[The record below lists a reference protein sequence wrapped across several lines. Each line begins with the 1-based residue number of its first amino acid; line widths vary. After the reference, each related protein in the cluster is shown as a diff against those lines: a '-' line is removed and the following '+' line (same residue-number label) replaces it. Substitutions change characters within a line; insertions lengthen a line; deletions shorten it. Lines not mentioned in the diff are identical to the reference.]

1 MMKEL
6 VFATNNQNKVF
17 EIKSLFKNL
26 PYNIMS
32 LKDINCVEE
41 IPEPFETLKENAMA
55 KAKFVYN
62 KFNLNCFA
70 DDTGLEIYAL
80 DGKPGV
86 YSARYAGKPPNSE
99 KNMAKVLED
108 LKGENNR
115 AAQFKTII
123 ALILNGKDYYFEGI
137 VKGEITNERIGVK
150 GFGYDPIFLP
160 YGKTMTFAEMP
171 VEDKN
176 KISHRARAIDKLAG
190 FLKLQST

>member
-1 MMKEL
+1 MKEL

-26 PYNIMS
+26 PFNIMS
-32 LKDINCVEE
+32 LKDINCKEE
-41 IPEPFETLKENAMA
+41 IPEPFETLEENALA

-70 DDTGLEIYAL
+70 DDTGLEISVL

-86 YSARYAGKPPNSE
+86 YSARYAGEPPNSE
-99 KNMAKVLED
+99 KNMAKVLEQ
-108 LKGENNR
+108 LKGEKNR
-115 AAQFKTII
+115 AAQFKTVI

-137 VKGEITNERIGVK
+137 VKGAITYEKTGAK

-160 YGKTMTFAEMP
+160 DGKTMTFAQMP
-171 VEDKN
+171 IKDKN
-176 KISHRARAIDKLAG
+176 KISHRARAIDELVK
-190 FLKLQST
+190 FLKIQSS

>member
-1 MMKEL
+1 MKEL

-26 PYNIMS
+26 PFNIMS
-32 LKDINCVEE
+32 LKDINCKEE
-41 IPEPFETLKENAMA
+41 IPEPFETLEENALA

-70 DDTGLEIYAL
+70 DDTGLEISVL

-86 YSARYAGKPPNSE
+86 YSARYAGEPPNSE
-99 KNMAKVLED
+99 KNMAKVLEQ
-108 LKGENNR
+108 LKGEKNR
-115 AAQFKTII
+115 AAQFKTVI

-137 VKGEITNERIGVK
+137 VKGAITYEKTGAK

-160 YGKTMTFAEMP
+160 EGNTLTFAEMTI
-171 VEDKN
+171 EDKN
-176 KISHRARAIDKLAG
+176 KISHRARAIDELVK
-190 FLKLQST
+190 FLKIQSS